1 MRKLIL
7 NGNRGTFLSLFEL
20 VLVLAIILFFAY
32 KALNAY
38 LRKPAMDE
46 DVDKALTRQ
55 GIDTS
60 NYSTIVNSARR
71 EVQDINKRLIKR
83 TDALDAIK

>member
-1 MRKLIL
+1 MNKNLFKE
-7 NGNRGTFLSLFEL
+7 NSFGALSLLEL
-20 VLVLAIILFFAY
+20 ILVLAIMLFLGI

-38 LRKPAMDE
+38 FKKPAMDE
-46 DVDKALTRQ
+46 NSEKILSEQ

-60 NYSTIVNSARR
+60 NYSTIVNSARTQ
-71 EVQDINKRLIKR
+71 VQYINNRMIKR

>member
-1 MRKLIL
+1 MNK
-7 NGNRGTFLSLFEL
+7 NSGGALSLLEL
-20 VLVLAIILFFAY
+20 VLVLAIISFFAY

-38 LRKPAMDE
+38 FKKPAMDLE
-46 DVDKALTRQ
+46 SDKVLTQQ

-60 NYSTIVNSARR
+60 SYSSTVNSARR
-71 EVQDINKRLIKR
+71 QVQDINKRLLKR